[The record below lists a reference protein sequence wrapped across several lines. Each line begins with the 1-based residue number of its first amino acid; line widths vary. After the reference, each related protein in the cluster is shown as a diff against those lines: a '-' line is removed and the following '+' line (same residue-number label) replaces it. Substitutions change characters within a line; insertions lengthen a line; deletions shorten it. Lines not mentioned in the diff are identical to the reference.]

1 MKMQHLGGLVNIAIV
16 NFRNISQA
24 QCGWLIDIFLVLDI
38 FLSVMLVC
46 MCAYVLHVSVCVCV
60 CVACSC
66 VSDIFSTQSSNGC
79 LIPGDVD
86 ES

>member
-1 MKMQHLGGLVNIAIV
+1 MKMQRLGSLVNIATV
-16 NFRNISQA
+16 NFRNLGQV
-24 QCGWLIDIFLVLDI
+24 QCGWLTDIFLVLDI

-46 MCAYVLHVSVCVCV
+46 MYARVLHVCVCV

-66 VSDIFSTQSSNGC
+66 VSDILSTQSSNGC
-79 LIPGDVD
+79 MIPGNVD